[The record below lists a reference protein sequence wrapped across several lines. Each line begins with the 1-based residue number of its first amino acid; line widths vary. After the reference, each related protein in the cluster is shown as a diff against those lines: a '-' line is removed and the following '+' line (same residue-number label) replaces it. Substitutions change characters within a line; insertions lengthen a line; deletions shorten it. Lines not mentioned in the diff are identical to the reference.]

1 MSESELPAKTH
12 KGLHAGGESKV
23 MAAEFRFGGLHI
35 LNAIGDCGN
44 LSLHIAREHVGH
56 GESQFNTYEKAF
68 VDIEIQSGEDSEVET
83 GSFDIVTIFTKM
95 LVCVLIIV
103 TLGMLLRTGKVMG
116 QTEFSSGIK
125 VKALIVVEMALIADI
140 QLEVSMVAG
149 RIVAG
154 VFGVR
159 HIFLIFAIDAEIK
172 EQSVVVRN

>member
-68 VDIEIQSGEDSEVET
+68 VDIKIQSGEDSEVET

-116 QTEFSSGIK
+116 QTEFSPGIK
-125 VKALIVVEMALIADI
+125 VMQALKQQYMA
-140 QLEVSMVAG
+140 
-149 RIVAG
+149 
-154 VFGVR
+154 F
-159 HIFLIFAIDAEIK
+159 FLP
-172 EQSVVVRN
+172 